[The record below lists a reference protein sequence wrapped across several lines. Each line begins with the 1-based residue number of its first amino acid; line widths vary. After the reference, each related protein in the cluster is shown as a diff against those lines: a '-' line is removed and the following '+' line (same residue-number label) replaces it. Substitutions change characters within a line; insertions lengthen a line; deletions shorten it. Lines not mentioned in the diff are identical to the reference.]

1 MKGQYL
7 MKALIVERDGSVSI
21 REAPVPEYNDY
32 EVLVKMQACGICGGD
47 RKILQNSLKG
57 FYDYPTILGH
67 EGVGEVCE
75 VGKKVRNLKVGD
87 KVVGPKIF
95 GKCGDYY
102 STWGAM
108 AEYAVVGDLE
118 AMVADGL
125 KDTEDIVNKYVTR
138 RKIPNELDSVGATMI
153 VTFREVY
160 ATMKRLNFRAG
171 QNIVVY
177 GTGPVGLTFVK
188 FAKLIGMDPVI
199 CVGRNDL
206 KIMNAKAMGADI
218 VFNSRKTDVNQEIRK
233 LFPDGADVLLDTA
246 GVPSLVGNNI
256 KLVKYCGQVCVYGCF
271 SHANELVM
279 NWQEAPYI
287 FDLRFVQ
294 WAIGTEVAAVH
305 EEVVQ
310 MMLDGKL
317 DGMDFISDVFSFE
330 DSLDAIEM
338 FKANKNTKKIVLK
351 F

>member
-1 MKGQYL
+1 
-7 MKALIVERDGSVSI
+7 MKALIVERNGSVAI
-21 REAPVPEYNDY
+21 REAPMPKYNDY
-32 EVLVKMQACGICGGD
+32 EMLVKMQACGICGSD
-47 RKILQNSLKG
+47 RKILQDSLKG
-57 FYDYPTILGH
+57 YSNYPTILGH

-75 VGKKVRNLKVGD
+75 VGKKVRNLKIGD
-87 KVVGPKIF
+87 KIVSPKIF
-95 GKCGDYY
+95 SKCGDYF

-108 AEYAVVGDLE
+108 AEYNVACDLD
-118 AMVADGL
+118 AMLADGL
-125 KDTEDIVNKYVTR
+125 EVDVEKYVIQQ
-138 RKIPNELDSVGATMI
+138 KIPNKLEPVGVTML
-153 VTFREVY
+153 VTFKEVY
-160 ATMKRLNFRAG
+160 SIMKRLNFRAG
-171 QNIVVY
+171 QSIVVY

-206 KIMNAKAMGADI
+206 KVMNAKAMGADI
-218 VFNSRKTDVNQEIRK
+218 VFNSRKTNVDREIRK
-233 LFPDGADVLLDTA
+233 LFPDGADVILDTA
-246 GVPSLVGNNI
+246 GVPSLVSNNI
-256 KLVKYCGQVCVYGCF
+256 KLVKYCGQICVYGCF

-279 NWQEAPYI
+279 NWEEAPYI
-287 FDLRFVQ
+287 FDLHFVQ
-294 WAIGTEVAAVH
+294 WTVGTEKAAVH

-317 DGMDFISDVFSFE
+317 DGMNFISDVFRFE

>member
-1 MKGQYL
+1 
-7 MKALIVERDGSVSI
+7 MKALIVERDGSVAI
-21 REAPVPEYNDY
+21 REVPVPKYDDY
-32 EVLVKMQACGICGGD
+32 EVLVKMQASAICGGD

-57 FYDYPTILGH
+57 FSDYPTILGH

-75 VGKKVRNLKVGD
+75 VGKKVRNLKIGD

-95 GKCGDYY
+95 DKCGDYY

-118 AMVADGL
+118 AMIADGL
-125 KDTEDIVNKYVTR
+125 KDTEDIVKKYVIR

-160 ATMKRLNFRAG
+160 ATMKRLNFRAE
-171 QNIVVY
+171 QNLVVY
-177 GTGPVGLTFVK
+177 GAGPVGLSYVK
-188 FAKLIGMDPVI
+188 FAKLMGMGPVI
-199 CVGRNDL
+199 CIDIDDQRVA
-206 KIMNAKAMGADI
+206 NAKAVGADI

-271 SHANELVM
+271 SHANELMM

-310 MMLDGKL
+310 MMRDGKL
-317 DGMDFISDVFSFE
+317 DGMDFISDVFNFE
-330 DSLDAIEM
+330 DSLEAIEM
-338 FKANKNTKKIVLK
+338 YMANKNAKKIVLK